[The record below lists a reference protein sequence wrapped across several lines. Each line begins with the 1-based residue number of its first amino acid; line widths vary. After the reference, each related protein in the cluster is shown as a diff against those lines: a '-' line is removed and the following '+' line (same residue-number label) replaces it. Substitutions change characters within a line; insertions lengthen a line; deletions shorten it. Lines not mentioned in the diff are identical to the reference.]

1 MFPRFD
7 GLGRRETAV
16 RWLPKEALVVPK
28 PYPPEFRRRALDL
41 LTSGRTVRDVAASSG
56 IAESCLHRWKSLV
69 LMDRGLK
76 SPTPEAVE
84 SAALAVAQRRIVELE
99 DEVKIL
105 GKAAAA
111 VEEVVLPK
119 CATASSPSSRLR
131 ASSSNEPASNWSTVR
146 ASWSDT
152 TPSPCSWRAP
162 AWPGCPC
169 ADEPNAPH
177 PARTVTDLV
186 KRDFRRNG
194 PNQLWVTDITEHP
207 TREGKLY
214 CCVVLDTTL
223 RRWFDSVAPPHRV
236 SRGGQRWSSSMARG
250 LVMPGVRAA

>member
-76 SPTPEAVE
+76 SPTPEAV
-84 SAALAVAQRRIVELE
+84 
-99 DEVKIL
+99 
-105 GKAAAA
+105 
-111 VEEVVLPK
+111 
-119 CATASSPSSRLR
+119 
-131 ASSSNEPASNWSTVR
+131 
-146 ASWSDT
+146 
-152 TPSPCSWRAP
+152 
-162 AWPGCPC
+162 
-169 ADEPNAPH
+169 
-177 PARTVTDLV
+177 
-186 KRDFRRNG
+186 RRNG